1 MQIRPATANDQ
12 AAILGLLQDSNLPVD
27 DLDTA
32 EIDFVVVT
40 DDVGIAGAAG
50 LESFGE
56 SGLLR
61 SVAVREGLRGTGI
74 GDQLV
79 RVAEARA
86 KTSGFKHLVL
96 LTQTAAPFFAQRG
109 YAVIARTEAPAAV
122 QQSAEFRSICPAS
135 ATCMIKSL
143 EP

>member
-1 MQIRPATANDQ
+1 MQVRPATTNDQ
-12 AAILGLLQDSNLPVD
+12 AAIRGLLQDSNLPVD

-32 EIDFVVVT
+32 AIDFVVIT
-40 DDVGIAGAAG
+40 DDAGIAGVAG
-50 LESFGE
+50 VESFGE

-61 SVAVREGLRGTGI
+61 SVAVREGLRRVGI

-79 RVAEARA
+79 RAAESRAR
-86 KTSGFKHLVL
+86 TDGFRHLVL

-109 YAVIARTEAPAAV
+109 YAVIARGDAPETV
-122 QQSAEFRSICPAS
+122 QQSAEFRFICPSS